1 MRKIGSKIRKKGF
14 ELNLVTRSENWAVF
28 EQHHPTAG
36 LIAYEVVRIKVLKA
50 GRVMN
55 SKNFLPEREV
65 MASASDWGT
74 DGFTF
79 GCFGDPEKAKKAAF
93 KKFKTLCNAK

>member
-50 GRVMN
+50 GRVMDGN
-55 SKNFLPEREV
+55 LLPEREV
-65 MASASDWGT
+65 IASTSDWGT
-74 DGFTF
+74 YGFTF
-79 GCFGDPEKAKKAAF
+79 GCFGDHEKAKNAAY
-93 KKFKTLCNAK
+93 KKFTELSQKE